1 MNALGKDAV
10 VLSHGVFPVSQ
21 RRGQVAIGSG
31 GLPPLD
37 FLVAFLYII
46 FLSRPCRRARL
57 HPRTMNASMIPT
69 DGVSRFRVRIRM
81 ERMRQ

>member
-37 FLVAFLYII
+37 FLSAPRYNTYS
-46 FLSRPCRRARL
+46 LSIANPRSIATAAR
-57 HPRTMNASMIPT
+57 
-69 DGVSRFRVRIRM
+69 
-81 ERMRQ
+81 EC